1 MIERV
6 SEVIDVNKTSKWKEC
21 DFCHC
26 CYFLDKG
33 FKFQSYV
40 HNGVVIYLWCLWT
53 VTILQFK
60 TLAILVIYA
69 LLGELAKVK

>member
-33 FKFQSYV
+33 LSFNHTYTMA
-40 HNGVVIYLWCLWT
+40 VVIYLWCLWT